1 MKNIVCH
8 GLGET
13 PKQWESV
20 LRQIPT
26 KVECP
31 ELFNFVQEKV
41 FTYQKLYKAFER
53 YCDSESELLNLCG
66 LSLGGVL
73 ALNYASCHSEKV
85 RSLVLIGTPYK
96 IPRLAFAFQDV
107 LFHLMPQKTFLSMG
121 LTKSNAIHLMRS
133 MLGLDIPHMASLV
146 MCKTLIICGEK
157 DKTNIQSAD
166 SMHHVIKQ
174 SQFKMIKGAGHQ
186 VNVEK
191 TIELSKL
198 IETFW
203 K

>member
-53 YCDSESELLNLCG
+53 YCDSESENEYTECRFDAPCNQAK
-66 LSLGGVL
+66 SV
-73 ALNYASCHSEKV
+73 
-85 RSLVLIGTPYK
+85 
-96 IPRLAFAFQDV
+96 QD
-107 LFHLMPQKTFLSMG
+107 
-121 LTKSNAIHLMRS
+121 
-133 MLGLDIPHMASLV
+133 D
-146 MCKTLIICGEK
+146 
-157 DKTNIQSAD
+157 
-166 SMHHVIKQ
+166 
-174 SQFKMIKGAGHQ
+174 
-186 VNVEK
+186 
-191 TIELSKL
+191 
-198 IETFW
+198 
-203 K
+203 

>member
-66 LSLGGVL
+66 LSLGVFCAELRIMPLREG
-73 ALNYASCHSEKV
+73 KV
-85 RSLVLIGTPYK
+85 TC
-96 IPRLAFAFQDV
+96 F
-107 LFHLMPQKTFLSMG
+107 
-121 LTKSNAIHLMRS
+121 NWN
-133 MLGLDIPHMASLV
+133 
-146 MCKTLIICGEK
+146 TL
-157 DKTNIQSAD
+157 
-166 SMHHVIKQ
+166 
-174 SQFKMIKGAGHQ
+174 
-186 VNVEK
+186 
-191 TIELSKL
+191 
-198 IETFW
+198 
-203 K
+203 